1 MVSITR
7 MAYAS
12 GNRGPIYSADMGISQ
27 DISFTSDNFY
37 HYDQYS
43 SDFGHASLDTT
54 QIRKLRP

>member
-27 DISFTSDNFY
+27 DTSFTSGNF
-37 HYDQYS
+37 S
-43 SDFGHASLDTT
+43 ETT
-54 QIRKLRP
+54 RSTTTNIHRTLVALS